1 LRNVRD
7 DLLSQLSVPPT
18 RTNLLRFKRGL
29 QQAQSGSD
37 ILEKKRDILMIEFRN
52 FIFDTNRTRQELAGA
67 LKQALNSLAKANAYV
82 GMENVEKLVQFT
94 SASAGFSIDYRGIM
108 GVPVPLVKAESVE
121 SQPDYGFL
129 GTNIYLDVA
138 FKKFHGLLDKMF
150 KLAELQESV
159 YRIADSVATTQRR
172 VNALKQIHIPRYQKT
187 VEGIQMVLEEQER
200 EEFVRTKK
208 VKSVIEKRRSSR
220 G

>member
-1 LRNVRD
+1 
-7 DLLSQLSVPPT
+7 LSVPPT

-37 ILEKKRDILMIEFRN
+37 VLEKKRDILMIEFRN
-52 FIFDTNRTRQELAGA
+52 FIYDTNRTRQEVAEDLKDA
-67 LKQALNSLAKANAYV
+67 LKSLEKANAYV
-82 GMENVEKLVQFT
+82 GLENIENFAQSTL
-94 SASAGFSIDYRGIM
+94 ASAEFSIDYRGIM
-108 GVPVPLVKAESVE
+108 GVPIPLVKAEGIE
-121 SQPDYGFL
+121 AQPDYGFL
-129 GTNIYLDVA
+129 GTHVYLDAA
-138 FKKFHGLLDKMF
+138 FKRFHDLLGKMF

-159 YRIADSVATTQRR
+159 YRIADAVATTQRR

-187 VEGIQMVLEEQER
+187 VKGIQMVLEEQER

-208 VKSVIEKRRSSR
+208 VKSIIEKRRSLH